1 MSLAR
6 LAVIAA
12 MLTALSTAASA
23 KPVTV
28 PSETN
33 LRKAPSTGSE
43 VITLIPK
50 GEKVEAGSCDAGWCK
65 VTWKGQDGY
74 AIARNLG
81 LAPPARRVARRYAEE
96 YDDDSPVE
104 YGPGPGY
111 VVGPP
116 VYYGYYPYGPYY
128 GYGGWGGGWGW
139 RGGSYRRR

>member
-12 MLTALSTAASA
+12 MLTALSTAAAA

-28 PSETN
+28 TSETN
-33 LRKAPSTGSE
+33 LRKAPGTDSE
-43 VITLIPK
+43 VITLIHK

-65 VTWKGQDGY
+65 VTWNGQDGY

-128 GYGGWGGGWGW
+128 YGGWRGGWGW
-139 RGGSYRRR
+139 RGGSYRRW

>member
-6 LAVIAA
+6 LAVITA

-28 PSETN
+28 TSETN
-33 LRKAPSTGSE
+33 LRKAPGTSSE

-50 GEKVEAGSCDAGWCK
+50 GEKVEVGGCDAGWCK
-65 VTWKGQDGY
+65 VTWSGQDGY
-74 AIARNLG
+74 AIGRNLG

-96 YDDDSPVE
+96 YDDDSEVE
-104 YGPGPGY
+104 YTPGPGY

-116 VYYGYYPYGPYY
+116 VYPGYYGYGPYY
-128 GYGGWGGGWGW
+128 YGGWGGGWGG
-139 RGGSYRRR
+139 RGGGYRR